1 MMRKR
6 CCTKPEACVHRAF
19 RFGPHNPPTRRSL
32 AVWVFA
38 LNTSPPRLLKQ
49 LTLTSLLAAAF
60 LTVPASASDKD
71 HDRAREALKAGQ
83 VMPLRTVLERLER
96 EHPGQVLD
104 IEIEE
109 EHGRLIYEVKLLQD
123 DGRLIKL
130 ELDAKT
136 ATVLS
141 RKDRGRRD

>member
-1 MMRKR
+1 MNTLRL
-6 CCTKPEACVHRAF
+6 CC
-19 RFGPHNPPTRRSL
+19 
-32 AVWVFA
+32 
-38 LNTSPPRLLKQ
+38 LKQ
-49 LTLTSLLAAAF
+49 LTLTCLLGAALLALPAAGR
-60 LTVPASASDKD
+60 DDD

-83 VMPLRTVLERLER
+83 VMPLRTLLERLER
-96 EHPGQVLD
+96 KYPGQVLD

-109 EHGRLIYEVKLLQD
+109 EDGRLVYEVKLLQN

-130 ELDAKT
+130 ALDAKT